1 MDHATFDNMSAH
13 CEFYTGRAWNGT
25 LDHLVAANSR
35 QAEAVDILNAHAD
48 WLSATKQRVEA
59 SGARWNTI
67 SARRQSRLD
76 GDLAEVP
83 EWIGEMSERLT
94 PEWLLNR

>member
-1 MDHATFDNMSAH
+1 MDRNTFDEMSAH
-13 CEFYTGRAWNGT
+13 CEFYTGRPWDGT
-25 LDHLVAANSR
+25 VDHLVAANSR
-35 QAEAVDILNAHAD
+35 QGEALDVLNAHAD
-48 WLSATKQRVEA
+48 WLSVTKERVEA

-83 EWIGEMSERLT
+83 EWLGEMSERLT
-94 PEWLLNR
+94 PERWLNR